1 MIGIAV
7 LYTTTDVKLV
17 RNYMIA
23 LWLADIGHLAV
34 TYHVLG
40 PKRYFDIENW
50 NAMAY
55 GNIGVTVR
63 SPLEIFPL
71 FSIFLLIYQGVSMFD
86 SVGVFIWP
94 F

>member
-1 MIGIAV
+1 MAV
-7 LYTTTDVKLV
+7 LYSTRETKVV

-40 PKRYFDIENW
+40 TKYFDIRHW

-55 GNIGVTVR
+55 GNIGATVSAER
-63 SPLEIFPL
+63 
-71 FSIFLLIYQGVSMFD
+71 
-86 SVGVFIWP
+86 
-94 F
+94 